1 MQFLKRLRKAKKPR
15 RKQLRSRR
23 RARMA
28 IGRLRGGQKKAK
40 RRPKEGCEEAERN
53 SRGALE

>member
-1 MQFLKRLRKAKKPR
+1 MQFLKRLRKAKRPR

-28 IGRLRGGQKKAK
+28 IGRLRGGQKKAERK
-40 RRPKEGCEEAERN
+40 PKEG
-53 SRGALE
+53 